1 MAFLFDTMELI
12 NYEYLVLYKQLKK
25 SFNFPADIINDF
37 LESNRARCV

>member
-1 MAFLFDTMELI
+1 MAFLFDTTELI
-12 NYEYLVLYKQLKK
+12 YYEYLVLYKK